1 MVPLAPETPAV
12 SEKFRVFG
20 ETTDLDDPLPPLSR
34 APVRRAFTLC
44 RQPVLRR
51 ETSRL
56 PRRPYG
62 HREMPNSGPRLLQFL
77 PRNLRKKRGPASNL
91 MLFDLPLNAV
101 GDLLLDPKTIHLP
114 RCSNHSIP
122 GSSNS

>member
-12 SEKFRVFG
+12 SEKFRVFA
-20 ETTDLDDPLPPLSR
+20 ETTDLDNPPPPLSR

-56 PRRPYG
+56 PSSGLDR
-62 HREMPNSGPRLLQFL
+62 HREMPNSRPRFLQFL
-77 PRNLRKKRGPASNL
+77 PRNHREKEVPPA
-91 MLFDLPLNAV
+91 
-101 GDLLLDPKTIHLP
+101 T
-114 RCSNHSIP
+114 
-122 GSSNS
+122 